1 MGTGATAPPGAGL
14 VGVGTAAVCAAASGP
29 IGPGRLA
36 RTGPFT
42 VMTVLLVLVEVG
54 VGLVAG
60 ALVTHPATRILTE
73 RGVRSTA
80 QAAEA
85 AAQSARERVEEGL
98 GMVRDR
104 STEGR
109 AARDAE
115 QEGTAPEK
123 TDRGKREKTEQ
134 RESEASWE
142 TGRGEDRRT
151 RREPR
156 RGRAREEEPWS
167 EDAEPPDAGLPRF
180 RASRAQRSRLFAG
193 WRERA
198 SERDRSTG
206 ED

>member
-1 MGTGATAPPGAGL
+1 M
-14 VGVGTAAVCAAASGP
+14 AASGP

-42 VMTVLLVLVEVG
+42 VATALLVLVEVG

-85 AAQSARERVEEGL
+85 AAQGARERVEEGL

-104 STEGR
+104 RTGAR

-115 QEGTAPEK
+115 QEGTTREK

-134 RESEASWE
+134 RGEEASWE
-142 TGRGEDRRT
+142 TGRGEGRRT
-151 RREPR
+151 RRETC
-156 RGRAREEEPWS
+156 RGRAREEKPWS